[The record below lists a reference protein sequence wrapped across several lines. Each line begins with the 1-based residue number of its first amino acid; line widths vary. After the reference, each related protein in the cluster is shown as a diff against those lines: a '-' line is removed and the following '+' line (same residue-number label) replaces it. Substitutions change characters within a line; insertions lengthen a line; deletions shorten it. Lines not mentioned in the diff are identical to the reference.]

1 MTDTET
7 IVITDPDSDR
17 YHTFGYISWWQQEVV
32 RNATVMVIG
41 AGALGNEVIKNLALM
56 GIGNILIADFDT
68 IEDSNLSRSV
78 LFRADDR
85 GRRKVDAAAEAAK
98 AINPDVKVKAWHGD
112 INYEMGLGVFRH
124 VDAIVGCLDNREAR
138 LSINRFSWAVDRP
151 WVDGAIQELMG
162 IVRVFRP
169 GEGACYECTLTDLDY
184 QIINL
189 RYSCPLLARQDIL
202 MGKVPTTPTSASI
215 VAAFQTQEALKLLHD
230 MEVQPGKALMINGLT
245 NDIYLTEYPV
255 KEACMSHSRLE
266 PIIEL
271 PEATAAETTL
281 ADLLAIARERLGPE
295 AVLEFDSELVI
306 AMTCN
311 SCGNEEPIF
320 KRMARLY
327 EDAAVCPVCGAKREM
342 RMTHRITGEEAFLE
356 RTFAEVDVPPL
367 GIVRARNGSERVYYE
382 LTGDKATF
390 CSSLD
395 LKSCHAAACPAE
407 TGANGCN
414 RNNRFA

>member
-1 MTDTET
+1 MTET

-17 YHTFGYISWWQQEVV
+17 YHTFGYISWWQQEIV
-32 RNATVMVIG
+32 RNATVLVVG
-41 AGALGNEVIKNLALM
+41 AGALGNEVMKNLALM

-78 LFRADDR
+78 LFRTSDR
-85 GRRKVDAAAEAAK
+85 GRRKVDAAAAAVK
-98 AINPDVKVKAWHGD
+98 EINPDVNVKAWHGD
-112 INYEMGLGVFRH
+112 INFEMGLGVFRH

-138 LSINRFSWAVDRP
+138 LSINRFSWAVNRP

-189 RYSCPLLARQDIL
+189 RYSCPLLARQDI
-202 MGKVPTTPTSASI
+202 MQGKVPTTPTSASI
-215 VAAFQTQEALKLLHD
+215 VAAFQTQEALKLIHD

-255 KEACMSHSRLE
+255 KEFCMSHSMLD
-266 PIIEL
+266 PIVEL
-271 PEATAAETTL
+271 PEASAGETTL
-281 ADLLAIARERLGPE
+281 AGLLEMARERLGPE
-295 AVLEFDSELVI
+295 TVLEFDSELVVK
-306 AMTCN
+306 MVCG

-320 KRMARLY
+320 QRMARLY
-327 EDAAVCPVCGAKREM
+327 EEAAVCPNCGAKREM
-342 RMTHRITGEEAFLE
+342 QMTHRIDGAEDFLD
-356 RTFAEVDVPPL
+356 RTLAEVDVPPL
-367 GIVRARNGSERVYYE
+367 GIVRARNGSERLYLE

-390 CSSLD
+390 LQ
-395 LKSCHAAACPAE
+395 
-407 TGANGCN
+407 
-414 RNNRFA
+414 FA

>member
-32 RNATVMVIG
+32 RNATVLVIG

-78 LFRADDR
+78 LFRTSDR
-85 GRRKVDAAAEAAK
+85 GRRKVDAAAEAVK
-98 AINPDVKVKAWHGD
+98 ALNPDVKVKAWHGN
-112 INYEMGLGVFRH
+112 INFEMGLGVFRH
-124 VDAIVGCLDNREAR
+124 VDVIVGCLDNREAR
-138 LSINRFSWAVDRP
+138 LSINRFSWAINRP

-169 GEGACYECTLTDLDY
+169 GEGACYECTLTDMDY

-215 VAAFQTQEALKLLHD
+215 VAAFETQEALKLIHD

-245 NDIYLTEYPV
+245 NDIYMTEYPV
-255 KEACMSHSRLE
+255 KEYCMSHSRLE
-266 PIIEL
+266 PIEEL
-271 PEATAAETTL
+271 PEATAAGTTL
-281 ADLLAIARERLGPE
+281 AEVLAIARERLGDA
-295 AVLEFDSELVI
+295 AVLEFDSELVVS
-306 AMTCN
+306 MTCGA
-311 SCGNEEPIF
+311 CGNVEPIF

-327 EDAAVCPVCGAKREM
+327 EDEAICPNCGAKREM
-342 RMTHRITGEEAFLE
+342 NMTHRITGDEDFLE
-356 RTFAEVDVPPL
+356 RTFAEMDVPPL
-367 GIVRARNGSERVYYE
+367 GIIRARNGSERVYFE
-382 LTGDKATF
+382 LTGDKETF
-390 CSSLD
+390 LQ
-395 LKSCHAAACPAE
+395 
-407 TGANGCN
+407 
-414 RNNRFA
+414 FA

>member
-1 MTDTET
+1 MTDTETET

-32 RNATVMVIG
+32 RNATVLVIG
-41 AGALGNEVIKNLALM
+41 AGALGNEVIKNLTLM

-85 GRRKVDAAAEAAK
+85 GRRKVDAAADGVK
-98 AINPDVKVKAWHGD
+98 ALNPDVKVKTWHGD
-112 INYEMGLGVFRH
+112 INFEMGLGVFRH

-138 LSINRFSWAVDRP
+138 LSINRFSWAVSRP

-189 RYSCPLLARQDIL
+189 RYSCPLLARQNIL
-202 MGKVPTTPTSASI
+202 QGKVPTTPTSASI
-215 VAAFQTQEALKLLHD
+215 VAAFQTQEALKLLHN

-245 NDIYLTEYPV
+245 NDIYMTEYPV
-255 KEACMSHSRLE
+255 KAGCMSHSTLE
-266 PIIEL
+266 PIVEL
-271 PEATAAETTL
+271 PDVTADGTTL
-281 ADLLAIARERLGPE
+281 AALLAIARERLGPE
-295 AVLEFDSELVI
+295 AVLEFDTELVV
-306 AMTCN
+306 AMECG
-311 SCGNEEPIF
+311 SCGQDEPIF
-320 KRMARLY
+320 QRMARLY
-327 EDAAVCPVCGAKREM
+327 EDAAICPNCGAKREM
-342 RMTHRITGEEAFLE
+342 RLTHRITGEEEFLD
-356 RTFAEVDVPPL
+356 RTLAQVDVPPL
-367 GIVRARNGSERVYYE
+367 GIIRARNGRERVYFE

-390 CSSLD
+390 LQF
-395 LKSCHAAACPAE
+395 H
-407 TGANGCN
+407 
-414 RNNRFA
+414 

>member
-255 KEACMSHSRLE
+255 KEACMSHSRLD

-367 GIVRARNGSERVYYE
+367 GIVRARNGSERIYYE

-390 CSSLD
+390 LQ
-395 LKSCHAAACPAE
+395 
-407 TGANGCN
+407 
-414 RNNRFA
+414 FA